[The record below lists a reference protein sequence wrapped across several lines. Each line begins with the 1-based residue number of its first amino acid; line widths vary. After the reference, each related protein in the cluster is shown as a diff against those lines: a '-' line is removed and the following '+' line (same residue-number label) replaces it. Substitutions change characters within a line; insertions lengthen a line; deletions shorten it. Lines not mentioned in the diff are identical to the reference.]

1 MSKLKLEN
9 DFYIFSCPHCSN
21 DIIVHKTE
29 LNCRI
34 FRHGIYKDS
43 YKQLDPH
50 ASKLLC
56 DELVISNQIIGCAKP
71 FEVINDSKGDLIA
84 VICDYK

>member
-9 DFYIFSCPHCSN
+9 DFYSFLCPHCLN
-21 DIIVHKTE
+21 DIMVYKTE

-34 FRHGIYKDS
+34 FRHGIYRES
-43 YKQLDPH
+43 YKQIDPH

-56 DELVISNQIIGCAKP
+56 DELVMKNKVIGCAKP
-71 FEVINDSKGDLIA
+71 FEIINDINGNLVAI
-84 VICDYK
+84 ICDYK